1 MSINTIIPDEETKRE
16 IIAALAYQRGKILG
30 RMQWHER
37 HFRTTSASEKDIS
50 IYNKRKA
57 RVKRL
62 DAIIANIEA
71 ITTKSE

>member
-37 HFRTTSASEKDIS
+37 HFRYAAASEKDIS

-71 ITTKSE
+71 ITTD